1 MDTTKTD
8 TQIITPEGVTVN
20 INITMN
26 GNGDCSDYDQISDR
40 EKSILDVKRKWYRNN
55 GITV

>member
-1 MDTTKTD
+1 MNTTKTD
-8 TQIITPEGVTVN
+8 TQIITPEGVAVN

-26 GNGDCSDYDQISDR
+26 GNGEYSDYDQISDR